1 MRYKT
6 LITGTLK
13 SAIEDIF
20 VHLDT
25 SMRCFTCSVRYKDI
39 ERHIK
44 ELEPDLFILCLKSEN
59 REVINYMTKVK
70 QVCEKYGTVF
80 VILGDAEVCS
90 DFNKMTIN
98 VSDITLEKPLTESM
112 IIHKINEY
120 FARKAE
126 EERKELERQEQ
137 LRIEKEKREREKL
150 ENELVEVA
158 DEKKHILVI
167 DDDVNVLKM
176 IKELIGDKYNVGTA
190 ISGNI
195 AMKFLERKHTNLI
208 LLDYEMPGE
217 NGPQVLERLRAGEKT
232 KDIPVVFLTGVSE
245 REKIQEVLVL
255 KPQGYLLKP
264 VDHKKLE
271 SVITGLIG

>member
-6 LITGTLK
+6 LLTGTLQ

-44 ELEPDLFILCLKSEN
+44 ELEPDLFILCLKSES

-98 VSDITLEKPLTESM
+98 VSDITLEKPLTESI

-126 EERKELERQEQ
+126 EKRKELERQEQ

-150 ENELVEVA
+150 ENEMLEAA
-158 DEKKHILVI
+158 DDKKHILVI

-195 AMKFLERKHTNLI
+195 AMKFLAAATIVLSIPTMISSFLGMNIDLGKITTMDNAFPLVIVISLVTSLI
-208 LLDYEMPGE
+208 VALFL
-217 NGPQVLERLRAGEKT
+217 KK
-232 KDIPVVFLTGVSE
+232 KDMF
-245 REKIQEVLVL
+245 
-255 KPQGYLLKP
+255 
-264 VDHKKLE
+264 
-271 SVITGLIG
+271 